1 MYDMLAKPAAIATCG
16 LFNMKRRA
24 KEALSGQGSIEW
36 IIIVVIV
43 AVALIAGLSLLANQM
58 NIKLNL
64 ITNTLS
70 GTTTSGKTPY

>member
-58 NIKLNL
+58 NDKLNL
-64 ITNTLS
+64 VTNTLK
-70 GTTTSGKTPY
+70 GTTTSGNTPH

>member
-36 IIIVVIV
+36 IIIVVII

-58 NIKLNL
+58 NDKLNL
-64 ITNTLS
+64 VTNTLR
-70 GTTTSGKTPY
+70 GTNTSGGTPH

>member
-58 NIKLNL
+58 NNKLNL
-64 ITNTLS
+64 VTNTLS
-70 GTTTSGKTPY
+70 STTTSGNTPH

>member
-58 NIKLNL
+58 NNKLNL
-64 ITNTLS
+64 VTNTLR
-70 GTTTSGKTPY
+70 GTTTSGNTPH

>member
-36 IIIVVIV
+36 IIIVVII

-58 NIKLNL
+58 NNKLNL
-64 ITNTLS
+64 VTNTLK
-70 GTTTSGKTPY
+70 GTTTSGNTPH

>member
-36 IIIVVIV
+36 IIIVVIIG
-43 AVALIAGLSLLANQM
+43 VALIAGLSLLSNQM
-58 NIKLNL
+58 NNKLNL
-64 ITNTLS
+64 VTNTLK
-70 GTTTSGKTPY
+70 GTTTSGGTPH

>member
-58 NIKLNL
+58 NNKLNL
-64 ITNTLS
+64 VTNTLK
-70 GTTTSGKTPY
+70 GTTTSGNTPH

>member
-36 IIIVVIV
+36 IIIVVVV

-58 NIKLNL
+58 NNKLNL
-64 ITNTLS
+64 VTNTLN
-70 GTTTSGKTPY
+70 GTTTSGNTPH

>member
-16 LFNMKRRA
+16 LFNMKRRV

-36 IIIVVIV
+36 IIIVVII

-58 NIKLNL
+58 NNKLNL
-64 ITNTLS
+64 VTNTLK
-70 GTTTSGKTPY
+70 GATTSGNTPH

>member
-1 MYDMLAKPAAIATCG
+1 MHDILAKPAAIATCG

-58 NIKLNL
+58 NNKLNL
-64 ITNTLS
+64 VTNTLN
-70 GTTTSGKTPY
+70 GTTTSGNTPH

>member
-36 IIIVVIV
+36 IIIVVVV

-58 NIKLNL
+58 NNKLNL
-64 ITNTLS
+64 VTNTLK
-70 GTTTSGKTPY
+70 GTTTSGNTPH

>member
-1 MYDMLAKPAAIATCG
+1 MYDMLAKPAAIATSG
-16 LFNMKRRA
+16 RFNKKRRA

-58 NIKLNL
+58 NNKLNL
-64 ITNTLS
+64 VTNTLR
-70 GTTTSGKTPY
+70 GTTTSGNTPH

>member
-1 MYDMLAKPAAIATCG
+1 MYDMLAKPAAIVTCG

-58 NIKLNL
+58 NNKLNL
-64 ITNTLS
+64 VTNTLK
-70 GTTTSGKTPY
+70 GTTTSGNTPH

>member
-58 NIKLNL
+58 NNKLNL
-64 ITNTLS
+64 VTETLK
-70 GTTTSGKTPY
+70 GTTTSGNTPH

>member
-16 LFNMKRRA
+16 LFNMERRA

-58 NIKLNL
+58 NNKLNL
-64 ITNTLS
+64 VTNTLS
-70 GTTTSGKTPY
+70 GTTTSGNTPH

>member
-58 NIKLNL
+58 NNKLNL
-64 ITNTLS
+64 VTNTLRS
-70 GTTTSGKTPY
+70 TTTSGNTPH

>member
-24 KEALSGQGSIEW
+24 KEALSVQGSIDW

-58 NIKLNL
+58 NNKLNL
-64 ITNTLS
+64 VTNTLS
-70 GTTTSGKTPY
+70 GTTTSGNTPH

>member
-64 ITNTLS
+64 VTNTLK
-70 GTTTSGKTPY
+70 GTTTSGNTPH

>member
-24 KEALSGQGSIEW
+24 KEGLSGQGSIEW

-58 NIKLNL
+58 NNKLNL
-64 ITNTLS
+64 VTETLK
-70 GTTTSGKTPY
+70 GTTTSGNTPH

>member
-36 IIIVVIV
+36 IIIVVII

-58 NIKLNL
+58 NNKLNL
-64 ITNTLS
+64 VTNTLR
-70 GTTTSGKTPY
+70 GTTTSGNTPH

>member
-36 IIIVVIV
+36 IIIVVII

-58 NIKLNL
+58 NNKLNL
-64 ITNTLS
+64 VTKTLS
-70 GTTTSGKTPY
+70 GTTTSGNTPH

>member
-36 IIIVVIV
+36 IIIVVII

-58 NIKLNL
+58 NNKLNL
-64 ITNTLS
+64 VTNTLS
-70 GTTTSGKTPY
+70 GTTTSGHTPH

>member
-58 NIKLNL
+58 NNKLNL
-64 ITNTLS
+64 VTKTLN
-70 GTTTSGKTPY
+70 GTTTSGNTPH

>member
-36 IIIVVIV
+36 IIIVVII

-64 ITNTLS
+64 VTNTLK
-70 GTTTSGKTPY
+70 GTTTSGNTPH

>member
-36 IIIVVIV
+36 IIIVVII

-58 NIKLNL
+58 NNKLNL
-64 ITNTLS
+64 VTNTLS
-70 GTTTSGKTPY
+70 GTTTSGNTPH

>member
-58 NIKLNL
+58 NNKLN
-64 ITNTLS
+64 IVTNTLR
-70 GTTTSGKTPY
+70 GTTTSGNTPH

>member
-36 IIIVVIV
+36 IIIVVII
-43 AVALIAGLSLLANQM
+43 AVALIAGMSLLANQM
-58 NIKLNL
+58 NNKLNL
-64 ITNTLS
+64 VTNTLR
-70 GTTTSGKTPY
+70 GTTTSGNTPH

>member
-58 NIKLNL
+58 NNKLNL
-64 ITNTLS
+64 VTNTLS
-70 GTTTSGKTPY
+70 GTTTSGNTPH

>member
-58 NIKLNL
+58 NNKLNL
-64 ITNTLS
+64 VTNTLS
-70 GTTTSGKTPY
+70 GTTTSGGTPH

>member
-58 NIKLNL
+58 NNKLNL
-64 ITNTLS
+64 VTDTLS
-70 GTTTSGKTPY
+70 GTTTSGNTPH

>member
-1 MYDMLAKPAAIATCG
+1 MHDILAKPAAIATCG

-58 NIKLNL
+58 NNKLNL
-64 ITNTLS
+64 VTKTLN
-70 GTTTSGKTPY
+70 GTTTSGNTPH

>member
-36 IIIVVIV
+36 IIIVVII

-58 NIKLNL
+58 NNKLNVV
-64 ITNTLS
+64 TNTLRD
-70 GTTTSGKTPY
+70 TTTSGGTPH

>member
-36 IIIVVIV
+36 IIIVVII

-58 NIKLNL
+58 NNKLNL
-64 ITNTLS
+64 VTDTLK
-70 GTTTSGKTPY
+70 GTTTSGNTPH

>member
-36 IIIVVIV
+36 IIIVVII
-43 AVALIAGLSLLANQM
+43 AVALIVGLSLLANQM
-58 NIKLNL
+58 NNKLNL
-64 ITNTLS
+64 VTNTLR
-70 GTTTSGKTPY
+70 GTTTSGNTPH

>member
-36 IIIVVIV
+36 IIIVVII

-58 NIKLNL
+58 NNKLNL
-64 ITNTLS
+64 VTNTLS
-70 GTTTSGKTPY
+70 GTTTSGGTPH

>member
-58 NIKLNL
+58 NNKLNL
-64 ITNTLS
+64 VTNTLN
-70 GTTTSGKTPY
+70 GTTTSGNTPH

>member
-58 NIKLNL
+58 NNKLNL
-64 ITNTLS
+64 VTYTLK
-70 GTTTSGKTPY
+70 GTTTSGNTPH

>member
-58 NIKLNL
+58 NNKLNL
-64 ITNTLS
+64 VTNTLK
-70 GTTTSGKTPY
+70 GTTTSGNTPY

>member
-36 IIIVVIV
+36 IIIVVII

-58 NIKLNL
+58 NNKLNL
-64 ITNTLS
+64 VTNTLKD
-70 GTTTSGKTPY
+70 TTTSGNTPH

>member
-43 AVALIAGLSLLANQM
+43 AVALIAGLSLLAYQM
-58 NIKLNL
+58 NNKLNL
-64 ITNTLS
+64 VTNTLS
-70 GTTTSGKTPY
+70 GTTTSGNTPH